1 MQLETQLRQD
11 LDSQTRLA
19 SLYKDASQDGEKRG
33 QELTSAVSE
42 LQGLLKT
49 ANDGVALIN
58 VLKVLDFYCLR
69 IQYIFH
75 KNIFFIKNNFLSI
88 CIDIF

>member
-1 MQLETQLRQD
+1 MQLETQLRQG

-19 SLYKDASQDGEKRG
+19 SLYKDASQDGEKRV

-49 ANDGVALIN
+49 ANDGEDF
-58 VLKVLDFYCLR
+58 VLSLAT
-69 IQYIFH
+69 
-75 KNIFFIKNNFLSI
+75 N
-88 CIDIF
+88 